1 MANELVGS
9 ELRKGSGFVRK
20 GQGFSL
26 VFGEAW
32 SFRVKTDDKFT
43 SRLSVLTETP
53 GLPRVGLLY
62 GPLGLV
68 CDDLTGERDEV
79 NPIYWN
85 VDAKFQTGTE
95 EQKQSQENP
104 DSPDPTTWV
113 PVFKIDSFV
122 TKERVLV
129 QDRTT
134 PTAKKP
140 VNSAGTPFDSPLTE
154 TRSLCQFSFVQFE
167 DAGQKLKVFLDR
179 NDTVNQASFD
189 AIGQVFDA
197 RTLLLEVVEAE
208 LGSYAGFAAW
218 RVKYKVTYD
227 PDKHDELR
235 LDVGPYY
242 VDAADGNKLK
252 RYMDDTNTFGII
264 GALNGT
270 TGAKAT
276 TPATLTFRPKKEINF
291 SSFIRT
297 S

>member
-1 MANELVGS
+1 MANELVGN

-32 SFRVKTDDKFT
+32 SFRVKAEDKFT

-68 CDDLTGERDEV
+68 CEDLTADRDEK

-85 VDAKFQTGTE
+85 VDAKFQTGNE
-95 EQKQSQENP
+95 EQKQSQEDP
-104 DSPDPTTWV
+104 DNADPTSWV

-167 DAGQKLKVFLDR
+167 DASQKLKVFLDR
-179 NDTVNQASFD
+179 NDTVNQSSFD
-189 AIGQVFDA
+189 AIGQIFDA

-242 VDAADGNKLK
+242 KDGAELK

-264 GALNGT
+264 GALDGT
-270 TGAKAT
+270 TGAKASDA
-276 TPATLTFRPKKEINF
+276 ATLTFRCKKEINF

>member
-1 MANELVGS
+1 LTAERNE
-9 ELRKGSGFVRK
+9 KH
-20 GQGFSL
+20 
-26 VFGEAW
+26 
-32 SFRVKTDDKFT
+32 
-43 SRLSVLTETP
+43 P
-53 GLPRVGLLY
+53 LY
-62 GPLGLV
+62 W
-68 CDDLTGERDEV
+68 EV
-79 NPIYWN
+79 S
-85 VDAKFQTGTE
+85 AKFQTGTE
-95 EQKQSQENP
+95 EQKQSSENP

-129 QDRTT
+129 ADRTT

-140 VNSAGTPFDSPLTE
+140 TNSAGTPFDSPLTE

-167 DAGQKLKVFLDR
+167 DASQKLKVFLDR
-179 NDTVNQASFD
+179 NDTVNNASFD
-189 AIGQVFDA
+189 AIGQVFPA

-227 PDKHDELR
+227 PDTHDEKR

-242 VDAADGNKLK
+242 LDGSTLK

-264 GALNGT
+264 GGLNGS
-270 TGAKAT
+270 GAKT
-276 TPATLTFRPKKEINF
+276 TSPATLEFRCKKEVNF
-291 SSFIRT
+291 SSFVRT